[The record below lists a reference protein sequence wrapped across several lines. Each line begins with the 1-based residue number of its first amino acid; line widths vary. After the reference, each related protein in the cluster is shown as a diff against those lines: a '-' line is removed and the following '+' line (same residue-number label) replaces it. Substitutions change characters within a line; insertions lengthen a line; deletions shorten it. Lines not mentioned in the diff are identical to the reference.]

1 MTGFDARMAAL
12 RQRFID
18 QAAAEEVLIRTALAG
33 GDWPKLRD
41 LSHGLS
47 GRAGMFGFSEV
58 GDAAQA
64 VEEAI
69 DADATPDER
78 QRLTEQLIGRLD
90 RLAQER

>member
-1 MTGFDARMAAL
+1 MTGFDARMTAL

-18 QAAAEEVLIRTALAG
+18 QAVAEEVLIRMALAG
-33 GDWPKLRD
+33 GDWAKLRD

-47 GRAGMFGFSEV
+47 GRASMFGFSEV

-78 QRLTEQLIGRLD
+78 RQLTEQLIGRLD